1 MGEELEFGDGAP
13 LSIIGNAL
21 YYQGLFEE
29 SIEYFT
35 KDLQICKA
43 TGDHCGEGDCYS
55 NIDTAYFA
63 LGQIEKSVEYRKRA
77 LQIMKELGLRDGERW
92 VNQSLG
98 ISLVKRNNLPE
109 VVQCFSESIRCHEEM
124 RAYLADKHKLLLD
137 DQNVSS
143 YKSLCFLQIKLGKQH
158 DALCI
163 AEQGRAR
170 GLVDLLSAKYGIEN
184 ASGSR
189 ALNLN
194 AIKELVTKHQA
205 DMLYLATQLGPIS
218 IWFLKK
224 DRRIS
229 FYESAWTDPPGD
241 NLENILEELTKT
253 ILHSLDNVDCED
265 RSLAECYGGEFP
277 SAARHSE
284 VSRSANK
291 TGECEHG
298 NLESML
304 KLIFKLTISTFA
316 DVIEGPEI
324 VIVPEGLWFLIPF
337 SALLDSSGNFFSQ
350 AYRVRLVPSLT
361 TLKLILDSPK
371 NFYSQAGAL
380 IVGDPKVGCIN
391 IDGNVVELPPLPKA
405 REEAEMISEMLQKPC
420 LVGEEATKDEVLRR
434 IQDVSLVHIAA
445 HGDADRGE
453 IALAPNKSLRGIP
466 KKEGCILTTREVA
479 GVRIKAKLVVL
490 SCCHSARGK
499 ILAAEGVVGIARAFL
514 VSGCPFSSNVI
525 VGCRR

>member
-1 MGEELEFGDGAP
+1 
-13 LSIIGNAL
+13 
-21 YYQGLFEE
+21 
-29 SIEYFT
+29 
-35 KDLQICKA
+35 
-43 TGDHCGEGDCYS
+43 
-55 NIDTAYFA
+55 
-63 LGQIEKSVEYRKRA
+63 
-77 LQIMKELGLRDGERW
+77 MKELGLRDGERW

-109 VVQCFSESIRCHEEM
+109 AVQCFSESIRCHEEM
-124 RAYLADKHKLLLD
+124 RAHLADEDKLLLD

-170 GLVDLLSAKYGIEN
+170 GLVDLLSAKYGTEN

-194 AIKELVTKHQA
+194 AIKELVPEHQA
-205 DMLYLATQLGPIS
+205 DMLYLASQLGPIS

-224 DRRIS
+224 DGRIS
-229 FYESAWTDPPGD
+229 FYESAWTDSPGD

-265 RSLAECYGGEFP
+265 RSLAERYGGEFP

-304 KLIFKLTISTFA
+304 KLIFKLTISNFA

-371 NFYSQAGAL
+371 NFHIQAGAL
-380 IVGDPKVGCIN
+380 IVGDPQVGR
-391 IDGNVVELPPLPKA
+391 LYK
-405 REEAEMISEMLQKPC
+405 
-420 LVGEEATKDEVLRR
+420 
-434 IQDVSLVHIAA
+434 H
-445 HGDADRGE
+445 
-453 IALAPNKSLRGIP
+453 
-466 KKEGCILTTREVA
+466 
-479 GVRIKAKLVVL
+479 
-490 SCCHSARGK
+490 
-499 ILAAEGVVGIARAFL
+499 
-514 VSGCPFSSNVI
+514 
-525 VGCRR
+525 

>member
-1 MGEELEFGDGAP
+1 M
-13 LSIIGNAL
+13 SIIGNAL

-55 NIDTAYFA
+55 NIGTVYFA

-109 VVQCFSESIRCHEEM
+109 AVQCFSESIRCHEEM
-124 RAYLADKHKLLLD
+124 RAYLADEHKLLLD

-143 YKSLCFLQIKLGKQH
+143 YKSLCFLQIKLSKQH

-170 GLVDLLSAKYGIEN
+170 GLVDLLSAKYGTEN

-194 AIKELVTKHQA
+194 AIIELVTEHQA

-229 FYESAWTDPPGD
+229 FYESAWTDSPGD
-241 NLENILEELTKT
+241 NLENILEELTKN
-253 ILHSLDNVDCED
+253 H
-265 RSLAECYGGEFP
+265 F
-277 SAARHSE
+277 
-284 VSRSANK
+284 
-291 TGECEHG
+291 
-298 NLESML
+298 
-304 KLIFKLTISTFA
+304 TFA
-316 DVIEGPEI
+316 
-324 VIVPEGLWFLIPF
+324 
-337 SALLDSSGNFFSQ
+337 
-350 AYRVRLVPSLT
+350 
-361 TLKLILDSPK
+361 
-371 NFYSQAGAL
+371 
-380 IVGDPKVGCIN
+380 
-391 IDGNVVELPPLPKA
+391 
-405 REEAEMISEMLQKPC
+405 
-420 LVGEEATKDEVLRR
+420 
-434 IQDVSLVHIAA
+434 
-445 HGDADRGE
+445 
-453 IALAPNKSLRGIP
+453 
-466 KKEGCILTTREVA
+466 
-479 GVRIKAKLVVL
+479 
-490 SCCHSARGK
+490 
-499 ILAAEGVVGIARAFL
+499 
-514 VSGCPFSSNVI
+514 
-525 VGCRR
+525 

>member
-1 MGEELEFGDGAP
+1 M
-13 LSIIGNAL
+13 
-21 YYQGLFEE
+21 
-29 SIEYFT
+29 
-35 KDLQICKA
+35 
-43 TGDHCGEGDCYS
+43 
-55 NIDTAYFA
+55 
-63 LGQIEKSVEYRKRA
+63 V
-77 LQIMKELGLRDGERW
+77 LRM
-92 VNQSLG
+92 
-98 ISLVKRNNLPE
+98 PE
-109 VVQCFSESIRCHEEM
+109 VRERSI
-124 RAYLADKHKLLLD
+124 
-137 DQNVSS
+137 
-143 YKSLCFLQIKLGKQH
+143 
-158 DALCI
+158 
-163 AEQGRAR
+163 
-170 GLVDLLSAKYGIEN
+170 
-184 ASGSR
+184 
-189 ALNLN
+189 LN
-194 AIKELVTKHQA
+194 AVKELVIKHQA

-224 DRRIS
+224 DGRIS
-229 FYESAWTDPPGD
+229 FYESAWTDSPGD

-265 RSLAECYGGEFP
+265 RSLVECYGGEFP

-371 NFYSQAGAL
+371 NFHIQAGAL

-453 IALAPNKSLRGIP
+453 IALAPNKSLRGVP
-466 KKEGCILTTREVA
+466 KKEGCILMTREVA